1 MDRLLPIITPEIG
14 HILGEGRDD
23 NSKSGTEG
31 GVFSRENGI
40 HHGTLLREGVGGG
53 AHEERGAVHSL
64 DDFDG
69 VSGQRKRHLGSIA
82 RHLDGRAV
90 TRLRVRNG
98 RAVDALL
105 GRNHCGYL
113 EFRGMEKSDR
123 LVVNRSRRIIRLLF
137 RKWVGL
143 DLLGCGS
150 GTESSTLRCA
160 YRFAA
165 VLPFLAA

>member
-40 HHGTLLREGVGGG
+40 HHGALLREGVGGG
-53 AHEERGAVHSL
+53 AHEERGTVHSL

-69 VSGQRKRHLGSIA
+69 VSGQRKRHLGIIA

-98 RAVDALL
+98 GAVDALL
-105 GRNHCGYL
+105 GRNHCSNL

-123 LVVNRSRRIIRLLF
+123 LVVNRSRRVLRLLL
-137 RKWVGL
+137 RKWIRL

>member
-1 MDRLLPIITPEIG
+1 MPCVRSTRWIGCYPSLLQKSDTFLAKGVMTIPSPELKEGSFPARTAFIMERSSARV
-14 HILGEGRDD
+14 LAEARMKRGELFIP
-23 NSKSGTEG
+23 SMTSG
-31 GVFSRENGI
+31 I
-40 HHGTLLREGVGGG
+40 
-53 AHEERGAVHSL
+53 
-64 DDFDG
+64 
-69 VSGQRKRHLGSIA
+69 IA
-82 RHLDGRAV
+82 RHLDGSAV
-90 TRLRVRNG
+90 TRLWVRNG
-98 RAVDALL
+98 GAVDALL

-137 RKWVGL
+137 RKWIGL

-165 VLPFLAA
+165 VLPFLAV